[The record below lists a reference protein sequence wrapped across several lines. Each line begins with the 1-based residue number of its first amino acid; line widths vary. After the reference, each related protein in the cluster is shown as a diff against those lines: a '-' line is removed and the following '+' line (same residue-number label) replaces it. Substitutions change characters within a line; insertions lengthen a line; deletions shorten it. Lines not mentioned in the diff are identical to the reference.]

1 MAIKKKKDVTFEFW
15 KVRVPPNFSGGFKA
29 VLTSLA
35 QAGTIEQRNQ
45 IINGYT
51 MRWEELEV
59 TGRYFFCDFIKLRM
73 DLLPLKGGVN
83 TKSSSLNLP
92 SNEGIAE
99 PFVCLFDTHSDIL
112 VVQRNHYGASVGAF
126 IQYVQQLV
134 PVGGLIETLPVLSL
148 AGLQKLTHL
157 DDVRRVSFR
166 IAKPRN
172 AAYNPGASG
181 SVDSS
186 ISTMDDFDGQSIE
199 VVISSGF
206 ARRSLTLREV
216 FKKANAFLTGQT
228 TGNAELEKFE
238 VSGYSNGSRD
248 EFDLVKEQL
257 RAKID
262 VVVGTKRDLAYA
274 DRKHAAVRALT
285 LRRGDL
291 ITQFGQHC
299 A

>member
-1 MAIKKKKDVTFEFW
+1 MATKKKKDVSFEFW
-15 KVRVPPNFSGGFKA
+15 KVSAPASFAGGFQA
-29 VLTSLA
+29 ALVALA
-35 QAGTIEQRNQ
+35 QVGTLAQRNQ
-45 IINGYT
+45 VISGYT

-59 TGRYFFCDFIKLRM
+59 TGRYFFGDFVKLRM
-73 DLLPLKGGVN
+73 DLLPLKGGMN

-99 PFVCLFDTHSDIL
+99 PFVFLFDTQSDIL
-112 VVQRNHYGASVGAF
+112 VVQHNHYGASVGAF
-126 IQYVQQLV
+126 FQYVQQLV
-134 PVGGLIETLPVLSL
+134 SIGGLLDVLPVLSL
-148 AGLQKLTHL
+148 AGVQKLNHL
-157 DDVRRVSFR
+157 NDVRRVSYR
-166 IAKPRN
+166 IAKPRHS
-172 AAYNPGASG
+172 AYNPGARG

-186 ISTMDDFDGQSIE
+186 ISTMDDFDGESIE

-216 FKKANAFLTGQT
+216 FKKANDFLTGQT

-238 VSGYSNGSRD
+238 VSGYSNGARD

-262 VVVGTKRDLAYA
+262 VAVGAKRDLAYG
-274 DRKHAAVRALT
+274 DRKAAAMRALT
-285 LRRGDL
+285 MRRGDL
-291 ITQFGQHC
+291 ITQFGQKC